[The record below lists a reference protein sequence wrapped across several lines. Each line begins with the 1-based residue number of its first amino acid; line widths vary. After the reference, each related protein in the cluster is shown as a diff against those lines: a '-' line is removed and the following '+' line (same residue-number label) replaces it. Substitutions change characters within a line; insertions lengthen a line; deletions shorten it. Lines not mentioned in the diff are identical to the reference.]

1 MFTVPKV
8 LVIISAFMVYFFS
21 SSTAEAGSRSQIKTR
36 IARGKKLFQVN
47 GCLDCHKVSGKG
59 FVQGV
64 ALDNLRRKR
73 TRAFLLAHL
82 RDPEQHVERNKKDFH
97 GDPNLMP
104 NPNLSEKEIK
114 LIVDYLRS
122 LPARGR

>member
-8 LVIISAFMVYFFS
+8 LVIFAAFMVYFFS

-36 IARGKKLFQVN
+36 IARGKKLFQMN

-59 FVQGV
+59 FAEGV

-73 TRAFLLAHL
+73 KRAFLVAHI
-82 RDPEQHVERNKKDFH
+82 RDPEQHVERNRKAFH

-114 LIVDYLRS
+114 LVVDYLLS
-122 LPARGR
+122 LPARAR